1 MILEGVEEMEDK
13 YWSLLLWLF
22 PFITLYYGTR
32 KKNIHKYYND
42 PEFEAFRRITP
53 FSTKVNFYIWGII
66 VIGGS
71 IFLIITLSMVV
82 LYQFG
87 IID

>member
-1 MILEGVEEMEDK
+1 MKKWEISTGVC
-13 YWSLLLWLF
+13 
-22 PFITLYYGTR
+22 YYGFFHLSHSIMELE
-32 KKNIHKYYND
+32 KNIHKYYND